1 MAKVKAFINGRIC
14 FQGKEWQE
22 TIYVNEST
30 GMIMRQPAEMPSD
43 FVDLKGK
50 LLAPAYL
57 ELQTNGG
64 LGFHFTNWKDP
75 QSYRDELER
84 IARHLLSNG
93 VGAFYVTLPTVHRDV
108 FEKILPYLKPCTFN
122 SGADMLGA
130 HCEGPWLNPSKKG
143 AHDAT
148 LMQTPSQSSLE
159 ETYGGEA
166 ALSAVKMV
174 TLAPELEGSTA
185 LTETLSQTHNIVVS
199 LGHSEADYDTGQTAL
214 QAGATALTHVYNAM
228 PPLHHRTPGLTG
240 LITSPSAPYYSL
252 IADGIHL
259 HPAILTLAY
268 RCNPT
273 RCVLITDAVEM
284 AGMPDGVYPGHAQVP
299 HPQRKQGNRVTI
311 EGTETLIGS
320 CCGLD
325 ECVRNLA
332 AWSECGLP
340 AAVRCATENIAGL
353 MGLRDRGVIE
363 EGRRADFV
371 ALDDRGGVL
380 QTWIKGVKV
389 FDREGSM

>member
-30 GMIMRQPAEMPSD
+30 GTIMRQPAEMPSD

-50 LLAPAYL
+50 LLAPAYI
-57 ELQTNGG
+57 ELQTNG
-64 LGFHFTNWKDP
+64 
-75 QSYRDELER
+75 
-84 IARHLLSNG
+84 
-93 VGAFYVTLPTVHRDV
+93 
-108 FEKILPYLKPCTFN
+108 
-122 SGADMLGA
+122 
-130 HCEGPWLNPSKKG
+130 
-143 AHDAT
+143 DAT
-148 LMQTPSQSSLE
+148 LMQTPSQNSLE
-159 ETYGGEA
+159 EIYGGEA

-174 TLAPELEGSTA
+174 TLAPELEGCTA

-214 QAGATALTHVYNAM
+214 QAGATALTHVFNAM
-228 PPLHHRTPGLTG
+228 PPLHHRTPGLAG
-240 LITSPSAPYYSL
+240 LITSSSAAPYYSL

-259 HPAILTLAY
+259 HPATLTLAY

-299 HPQRKQGNRVTI
+299 HPQRKEGNRVTI

-332 AWSECGLP
+332 AWSGCGLP

-353 MGLRDRGVIE
+353 MGLRDRGVVE

-371 ALDDRGGVL
+371 VLDDGGGVL

-389 FDREGSM
+389 FDRG